1 MNRDSNKVLVID
13 DEHQMRRLIKITL
26 EHAGCNV
33 VEAPDGESGLSRI
46 VVEQPNLVILDLGL
60 PAMSGIDVINDLR
73 RWSDT
78 PVLVL
83 SIFSEEKNKIEAL
96 DAGADDYLTK
106 PFGTGE
112 LLARMRALQRRIK
125 AVSTNLFRFGS
136 VEVDLP
142 NRRASKAGTLV
153 KMTATEF
160 SLLEI
165 FITHRGKMLTHRF
178 ILTTLWGAR
187 AVMKTHYLRTYVLRL
202 RRKLEDSPETP
213 KFFITEAGIGYR
225 FIPDDLNQN

>member
-1 MNRDSNKVLVID
+1 M
-13 DEHQMRRLIKITL
+13 TL
-26 EHAGCNV
+26 EDAGCSV
-33 VEAPDGESGLSRI
+33 IEATDGETGLSQ
-46 VVEQPNLVILDLGL
+46 VVIEQPNLMILDLGL
-60 PAMSGIDVINDLR
+60 PLMSGVDVINDLR
-73 RWSDT
+73 RWSDI
-78 PVLVL
+78 PVLIL
-83 SIFSEEKNKIEAL
+83 SIFSEERNKIEAL

-125 AVSTNLFRFGS
+125 AVSTNLFQFGS

-142 NRRASKAGTLV
+142 NRRAV
-153 KMTATEF
+153 KNGKLIKLTAMEF

-178 ILTTLWGAR
+178 ILTTLWGVR

-202 RRKLEDSPETP
+202 RRRLEDNPESP
-213 KFFITEAGIGYR
+213 KYFLTESGIGYR
-225 FIPDDLNQN
+225 FIPEDAG

>member
-1 MNRDSNKVLVID
+1 MNRDSHKVLIID
-13 DEHQMRRLIKITL
+13 DEHQIRRLLRMTL
-26 EHAGCNV
+26 EDVDCCV
-33 VEAPDGESGLSRI
+33 IEASDGETGLSQI

-60 PAMSGIDVINDLR
+60 PGMSGLDVINDLR

-78 PVLVL
+78 PVLIL
-83 SIFSEEKNKIEAL
+83 SIFAEEKNKIEAL

-125 AVSTNLFRFGS
+125 AVSTNLYHFGS

-142 NRRASKAGTLV
+142 NRRVSKNKVLV
-153 KMTATEF
+153 KLTATEF

-165 FITHRGKMLTHRF
+165 FIAHRGKMLTHRF

-202 RRKLEDSPETP
+202 RRKLEENPETP
-213 KFFITEAGIGYR
+213 KFFLTESGIGYR
-225 FIPDDLNQN
+225 FIPEDAS

>member
-13 DEHQMRRLIKITL
+13 DEHQIRRLLRMTL
-26 EHAGCNV
+26 EDAGCNV
-33 VEAPDGESGLSRI
+33 VEAPDGESGLSQT
-46 VVEQPNLVILDLGL
+46 VVEQPHLIILDLGL
-60 PAMSGIDVINDLR
+60 PTMSGVEVINDLR
-73 RWSDT
+73 RWSDI

-106 PFGTGE
+106 PFSTGE

-125 AVSTNLFRFGS
+125 AVSTNLFSFGV

-142 NRRASKAGTLV
+142 NRRVSKAGALV
-153 KMTATEF
+153 KLTSMEF

-178 ILTTLWGAR
+178 ILSTLWGAR
-187 AVMKTHYLRTYVLRL
+187 AIVKTHYLRTYVLRL
-202 RRKLEDSPETP
+202 RRKLEDNPETP
-213 KFFITEAGIGYR
+213 KFFVTESGIGYR
-225 FIPDDLNQN
+225 FFPEDGS

>member
-1 MNRDSNKVLVID
+1 MNRENNKVLIID
-13 DEHQMRRLIKITL
+13 DEHQIRRLLRMTL
-26 EHAGCNV
+26 EDAGCTV
-33 VEAPDGESGLSRI
+33 VEAVDGESGLSEI
-46 VVEQPNLVILDLGL
+46 VVKQPNLIILDLGL
-60 PAMSGIDVINDLR
+60 PTMSGLDVINDLR

-83 SIFSEEKNKIEAL
+83 SIFSEEKTKIEAL

-125 AVSTNLFRFGS
+125 AVSTNLFHFGT

-142 NRRASKAGTLV
+142 NRRVSKAGSLM
-153 KMTATEF
+153 KLTATEF

-165 FITHRGKMLTHRF
+165 FIAHRGKMLTHRF

-187 AVMKTHYLRTYVLRL
+187 SIMKTHYLRTYVLRL
-202 RRKLEDSPETP
+202 RRKLEDNPEIP
-213 KFFITEAGIGYR
+213 KFFLTESGIGYR
-225 FIPDDLNQN
+225 FMPEDGA